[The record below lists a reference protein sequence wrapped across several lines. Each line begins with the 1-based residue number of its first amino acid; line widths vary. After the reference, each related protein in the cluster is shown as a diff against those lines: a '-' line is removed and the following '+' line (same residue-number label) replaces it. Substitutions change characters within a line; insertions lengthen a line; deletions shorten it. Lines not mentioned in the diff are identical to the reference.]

1 MATFKISTPVPEFNG
16 KVAGVWFANGE
27 AETDSEGAVA
37 YFERHG
43 YGVEAVDTGDQD
55 DSAEQAPIEPTPT
68 PTPAEPK
75 PKTPA
80 RTAKG
85 G

>member
-1 MATFKISTPVPEFNG
+1 MTHKISTPVPEFNG
-16 KVAGVWFANGE
+16 CVAGVWFVGGE

-43 YGVEAVDTGDQD
+43 YTVEQVGSAPVDGDDQGD
-55 DSAEQAPIEPTPT
+55 GDKQP
-68 PTPAEPK
+68 PAEPK
-75 PKTPA
+75 PKPA
-80 RTAKG
+80 TRAAKG